1 MTKKGFDKERHK
13 QILLRLLV
21 DIYKEFGGRLG
32 FKGGTCA
39 YLFYD
44 LPRISLDLDF
54 DMLDKFENKD
64 IDALKT
70 LFTKKTEIKDF
81 RDKKFTLFFLLDYE
95 KNTPN
100 IKVELNKRL
109 WKNNRYKNILF
120 LGIQIKIADEATL
133 LTNKIVALTDRKAPV
148 ARDLFDV
155 CYFLKL
161 GYPLTEELIKERTG
175 KSAEEYLGGLARFI
189 EKNFSEKN
197 ILYGLGEILE
207 EKQKEWV
214 RKELIKETV
223 EDIKKRL
230 K

>member
-1 MTKKGFDKERHK
+1 MTKKGFDKECHK

-64 IDALKT
+64 IDALKSI
-70 LFTKKTEIKDF
+70 FTKKTEIKDF

-109 WKNNRYKNILF
+109 WENNRYKNILF

-155 CYFLKL
+155 CYLLKL

-175 KSAEEYLGGLARFI
+175 KSKGEYLGGLARFI

-197 ILYGLGEILE
+197 ILYGLGEVLE

-214 RKELIKETV
+214 RKELIKETL